1 MWIRWTRIRIR
12 IRIHNTASRT
22 LRNRT
27 CSLTLADRDH
37 CATPLCA
44 ERVLAG
50 GAGVQERPGRTQQVQ
65 DPLDDLSQVSA
76 QLLPARGLP
85 LLLQPSP

>member
-22 LRNRT
+22 LRNRI
-27 CSLTLADRDH
+27 CSLTLADH
-37 CATPLCA
+37 CAT

-50 GAGVQERPGRTQQVQ
+50 GPGVQERPGRTQQVQ
-65 DPLDDLSQVSA
+65 DEMDDLSQVSA

-85 LLLQPSP
+85 LLLQPPP